1 MSSRRGGRSV
11 GAVQNQAKAAAGDA
25 GEKRRRAEQRAL
37 MSYSPL
43 APDTDALVLL
53 AHKPVPIGLIA
64 RCLAEQISQVRYG
77 FWANDHDLIVTFPDR
92 ALVCHPVKR
101 PQLQVLCGD
110 VEVGEA
116 VNGWLVED
124 QGEFQVWLEQSD
136 SQSRV
141 LHPSPTAAL
150 ATLKLL
156 TA

>member
-1 MSSRRGGRSV
+1 MSSRSGGRRS
-11 GAVQNQAKAAAGDA
+11 GASRNQVEMATENEAAK
-25 GEKRRRAEQRAL
+25 RLRAEQRAL
-37 MSYSPL
+37 ISQSPL
-43 APDTDALVLL
+43 APDTDAVVLL

-64 RCLAEQISQVRYG
+64 RCLSEQITRVRSG

-101 PQLQVLCGD
+101 SQLEVLCGD
-110 VEVGEA
+110 AEVGEA
-116 VNGWLVED
+116 VDGWLVED

-141 LHPSPTAAL
+141 IHPSATAAL

>member
-1 MSSRRGGRSV
+1 MSSRSGGRSTGV
-11 GAVQNQAKAAAGDA
+11 SRNQAATATGNEAA
-25 GEKRRRAEQRAL
+25 RRLRAEQRAL
-37 MSYSPL
+37 ISQSPL

-64 RCLAEQISQVRYG
+64 RCLSDQITRVRSG

-92 ALVCHPVKR
+92 ALICHPVK
-101 PQLQVLCGD
+101 PAQLEVLCGD
-110 VEVGEA
+110 AEVGEA
-116 VNGWLVED
+116 VAGWLVED

-141 LHPSPTAAL
+141 LHPSAKAAL
-150 ATLKLL
+150 ATLELL